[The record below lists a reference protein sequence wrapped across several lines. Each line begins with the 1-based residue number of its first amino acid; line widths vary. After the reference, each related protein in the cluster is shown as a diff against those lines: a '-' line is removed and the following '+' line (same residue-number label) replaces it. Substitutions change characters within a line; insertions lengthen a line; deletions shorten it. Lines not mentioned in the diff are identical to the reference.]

1 MTSGAANLSARLA
14 ASYRWAAA
22 LACATL
28 LIACNGSGTLTGGG
42 GSGNGTAPTISTQPR
57 SQTVNAG
64 ATAMFSVVAAGGG
77 TLAYQWEKN
86 GAAVAGATSASY
98 TTPPTV
104 AGDSGASFTVVVSC
118 AVVPC
123 VSDTDE
129 GATATLAADAPAT
142 VTLTFVFFLPA
153 DAVTVVVP
161 VETPVTKPVPLT
173 VASDG
178 SPDDQDTVV
187 DIDCP
192 CEFRTLA
199 VSCAD
204 CFG

>member
-77 TLAYQWEKN
+77 TLAYQWDRHR
-86 GAAVAGATSASY
+86 GRGYPRSPA
-98 TTPPTV
+98 TPPDMRV
-104 AGDSGASFTVVVSC
+104 RIRRFGGLSRS
-118 AVVPC
+118 
-123 VSDTDE
+123 E
-129 GATATLAADAPAT
+129 GAN
-142 VTLTFVFFLPA
+142 VR
-153 DAVTVVVP
+153 
-161 VETPVTKPVPLT
+161 
-173 VASDG
+173 
-178 SPDDQDTVV
+178 SPS
-187 DIDCP
+187 
-192 CEFRTLA
+192 E
-199 VSCAD
+199 SK
-204 CFG
+204 

>member
-1 MTSGAANLSARLA
+1 MIV
-14 ASYRWAAA
+14 A
-22 LACATL
+22 LPAACAVTRPL
-28 LIACNGSGTLTGGG
+28 LET
-42 GSGNGTAPTISTQPR
+42 
-57 SQTVNAG
+57 
-64 ATAMFSVVAAGGG
+64 VAAFGSLLDHVTIKPVR
-77 TLAYQWEKN
+77 TLPLE
-86 GAAVAGATSASY
+86 
-98 TTPPTV
+98 
-104 AGDSGASFTVVVSC
+104 SFTVVVSC

-129 GATATLAADAPAT
+129 GATATLAADTPAT

-161 VETPVTKPVPLT
+161 VETPVTNPVPLT

-192 CEFRTLA
+192 CAFRTLA
-199 VSCAD
+199 VSCAV